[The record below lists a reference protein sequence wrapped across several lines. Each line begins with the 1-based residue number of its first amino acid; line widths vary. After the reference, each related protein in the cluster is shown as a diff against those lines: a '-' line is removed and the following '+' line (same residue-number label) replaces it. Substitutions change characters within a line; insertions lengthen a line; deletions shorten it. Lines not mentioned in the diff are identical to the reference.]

1 MNFYIYI
8 AFGSKFR
15 RELKRLLIKCKVN
28 FYHCFCHKNFYKHDE
43 STNPN
48 ISSNFEQFQL
58 MYQNSPYPTSTTGG
72 LAFGYK
78 CKYSK
83 ALYI

>member
-15 RELKRLLIKCKVN
+15 RELKRFLIKCKVN
-28 FYHCFCHKNFYKHDE
+28 IYHCFGRENFYEHDA

-48 ISSNFEQFQL
+48 NSSNFEQFQL
-58 MYQNSPYPTSTTGG
+58 MNQNSPSPTSTTAG
-72 LAFGYK
+72 LPLGCKY
-78 CKYSK
+78 KYSK